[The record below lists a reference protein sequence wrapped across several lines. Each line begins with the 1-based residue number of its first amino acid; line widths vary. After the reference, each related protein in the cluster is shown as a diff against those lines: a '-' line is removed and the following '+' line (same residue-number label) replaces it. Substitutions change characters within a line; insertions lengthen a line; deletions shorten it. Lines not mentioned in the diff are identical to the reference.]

1 MRIAVISD
9 THMPRGNRAL
19 PARAVAELR
28 EADAILHGGD
38 FMRVEVLQMLQGLG
52 PPVHGVHGNV
62 DDVEVAM
69 RLPAV
74 RVVEAEGARI
84 VMTHDGGPADRRL
97 ARLRKRFPD
106 ADAVVFGHS
115 HLPLHETAADGFQI
129 FNPGSPT
136 ERRRA
141 PAHTMGIATAADGR
155 VEFELHVIEQRRRR
169 VQ

>member
-38 FMRVEVLQMLQGLG
+38 FMRAEVLELLQRLG
-52 PPVHGVHGNV
+52 PPLHGVHGNV
-62 DDVEVAM
+62 DDDALRRM
-69 RLPAV
+69 LPAR
-74 RVVEAEGARI
+74 RVVELGGVRVGMI
-84 VMTHDGGPADRRL
+84 HDAGPRQGRL
-97 ARLRKRFPD
+97 ARMRFRFKD

-115 HLPLHETAADGFQI
+115 HLPLHEADADGFQI

-136 ERRRA
+136 ERRSA
-141 PAHTMGIATAADGR
+141 PTHTMGIATVEDGR
-155 VEFELHVIEQRRRR
+155 VHFELIAL
-169 VQ
+169 

>member
-62 DDVEVAM
+62 DDEALRRM
-69 RLPAV
+69 LPAA
-74 RVVEAEGARI
+74 RVVELGGARI
-84 VMTHDGGPADRRL
+84 GMVHDSGPGTGRL
-97 ARLRKRFPD
+97 ARMRFRFKD
-106 ADAVVFGHS
+106 ADAVIFGHS
-115 HLPLHETAADGFQI
+115 HLPLHEADADGFQI

-141 PAHTMGIATAADGR
+141 PAHTMGIATVEDGR
-155 VEFELHVIEQRRRR
+155 VHFELISL
-169 VQ
+169 

>member
-9 THMPRGNRAL
+9 THMPRGSRAL

-38 FMRVEVLQMLQGLG
+38 FMRVEVLELLQGLG

-62 DDVEVAM
+62 DDDALRRM
-69 RLPAV
+69 LPAA
-74 RVVEAEGARI
+74 RVVELGGVRI
-84 VMTHDGGPADRRL
+84 GMVHDAGPRQGRL
-97 ARLRKRFPD
+97 ARMRFRFKD

-115 HLPLHETAADGFQI
+115 HLPLHEADADGFQI

-136 ERRRA
+136 DRRSA
-141 PAHTMGIATAADGR
+141 PTHTMGIATVDDGR
-155 VEFELHVIEQRRRR
+155 LHFELISL
-169 VQ
+169 

>member
-38 FMRVEVLQMLQGLG
+38 FMRAEVLEMLQRLG
-52 PPVHGVHGNV
+52 PPVHGIHGNV
-62 DDVEVAM
+62 DDEALRRM
-69 RLPAV
+69 LPAA
-74 RVVEAEGARI
+74 RVVELGGVRI
-84 VMTHDGGPADRRL
+84 GMVHDAGPRQGRL
-97 ARLRKRFPD
+97 ARMRFRFKD

-115 HLPLHETAADGFQI
+115 HLPLHEADADGFQI

-136 ERRRA
+136 ERRSA
-141 PAHTMGIATAADGR
+141 PTHTMGIVTVEDGR
-155 VEFELHVIEQRRRR
+155 VHFEHLPL
-169 VQ
+169 

>member
-28 EADAILHGGD
+28 AADAILHGGD
-38 FMRVEVLQMLQGLG
+38 FMRAEVLELLQRLG

-62 DDVEVAM
+62 DDEALRRM
-69 RLPAV
+69 LPAA
-74 RVVEAEGARI
+74 RVVELGGARI
-84 VMTHDGGPADRRL
+84 GMVHDAGPRQGRL
-97 ARLRKRFPD
+97 ARMRFRFKD

-115 HLPLHETAADGFQI
+115 HLPLHEADADGFQI

-136 ERRRA
+136 ERRSA
-141 PAHTMGIATAADGR
+141 PTHTMGIATVEDGR
-155 VEFELHVIEQRRRR
+155 AHFELIAL
-169 VQ
+169 